1 MTYWTIPNLL
11 MFINWE
17 TNVSDDYILRVTDG
31 GTAVQ
36 VEVNNS
42 VSVIN
47 LFTLPK
53 IDYSV

>member
-17 TNVSDDYILRVTDG
+17 TNDYILRITDG
-31 GTAVQ
+31 GTAEQ
-36 VEVNNS
+36 VEVNNR
-42 VSVIN
+42 VSIIN
-47 LFTLPK
+47 LFTSPK